1 MNHLMHRRSLALLLV
16 MVMLLTGLIGSGSL
30 RANASGSYTVEAGS
44 ILENIPLYTHGGTY
58 MNTYSM
64 GAEGLYYAQGST
76 TEIDPLLNGEPIVDE
91 LGGGEMLV
99 FTDVASADSM
109 ASYEADLE
117 AAGYLFYAENDLGG
131 NLFSTW
137 VNDDYVVTLS
147 YLPNLSRLH
156 ILAEPMRALP
166 GLEEEN
172 IYENLEIENKAVFMT
187 CGYIGNENGMC
198 VIWQLCDGSFII
210 LDSGYG
216 FGYHPGSNKAN
227 KDPSYVDYYQNQAKE
242 IYNTME
248 AMAKE
253 SGVNEIVIAAWIFSH
268 PHWDHMGGIV
278 PFAELYG
285 SQVTLEKVILNHPN
299 QESIQELW
307 DKNQTINITY
317 VEVMQDAF
325 ALFTGSDVALVEAH
339 AGQKFFLR
347 DAVINVLSTWELQT
361 NTYSGYISVN
371 EGNAASVIF
380 TIDIGSER
388 MLMTGDC
395 GRSENNLMLKLY
407 SSDFLNSDFLQ
418 VAHHGYNSF
427 TKELNERVAADVILW
442 TNDNL
447 HSSALAGNFSVI
459 PEILFYHN
467 EQLTVIPLPFTGV
480 EDVEYQAP
488 AFPLK

>member
-1 MNHLMHRRSLALLLV
+1 MNQLMHRRSLALLLV

-30 RANASGSYTVEAGS
+30 RANASGTYTVEAGS
-44 ILENIPLYTHGGTY
+44 ILENIPVYTHGGTY

-64 GAEGLYYAQGST
+64 GAEGWYYAQGST
-76 TEIDPLLNGEPIVDE
+76 TEIDPLLNGEPIVDA

-99 FTDVASADSM
+99 FTGVTSADSM
-109 ASYEADLE
+109 ASFETDLE
-117 AAGYLFYAENDLGG
+117 AAGYLFYAENDLDG
-131 NLFSTW
+131 NLYSTW

-147 YLPNLSRLH
+147 YLPNLSRLY

-172 IYENLEIENKAVFMT
+172 IYENLEVENKAVLMT

-216 FGYHPGSNKAN
+216 YGYGPGSNKAN
-227 KDPSYVDYYQNQAKE
+227 NNPSYLDYYQNQAKE
-242 IYNTME
+242 IYNTLE
-248 AMAKE
+248 TMAKE
-253 SGVNEIVIAAWIFSH
+253 SGVNDIVIAAWLFSH
-268 PHWDHMGGIV
+268 PHWDHMGGII

-285 SQVTLEKVILNHPN
+285 DKVTLEKVILNHPN
-299 QESIQELW
+299 RDTIQQLW
-307 DKNQTINITY
+307 DTNQTINITY

-325 ALFTGSDVALVEAH
+325 ALFTNSDVELVEAH
-339 AGQKFFLR
+339 AGQKFFIR
-347 DAVINVLSTWELQT
+347 DAVIDILSTWELQT
-361 NTYSGYISVN
+361 NTHSGCISVN

-380 TIDIGSER
+380 TIDVGSER

-407 SSDFLNSDFLQ
+407 GAEFLNSDFLQ
-418 VAHHGYNSF
+418 VAHHGYNAF

-447 HSSALAGNFSVI
+447 HSSALAGNFSVT

-480 EDVEYQAP
+480 EDVEYQEP